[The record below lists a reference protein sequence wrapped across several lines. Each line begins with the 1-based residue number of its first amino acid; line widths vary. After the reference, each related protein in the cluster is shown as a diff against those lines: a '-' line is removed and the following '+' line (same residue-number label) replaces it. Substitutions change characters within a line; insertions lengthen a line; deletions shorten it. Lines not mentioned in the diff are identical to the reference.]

1 MPIEFERKKYELKP
15 MLRENNKPKQI
26 LSLQGFRAILF
37 LLIFVFHT
45 SMIGNVSE
53 STLYR
58 ALCKGGGTEGVA
70 FFFILSGFV
79 EALHSRKEA
88 LNLKN
93 VLQICVRKA
102 KRFYTV
108 HIFFLLVTI
117 PTMIY
122 MVLTEPTYSFIK
134 FVLNALLLQSWF
146 PDEQIWLSYNSVT
159 WFLSTL
165 VFLCLFIIPLHHV
178 CSYVEQKTSAVK
190 IYAALLAADCLMTF
204 AVAFLLGSRCKNVN
218 YYLYA
223 FPPIRLLDYFSGFV
237 LGRTFVLQQNNK
249 TKISAATYWEV
260 VAVGVMVLYLLLFP
274 YVPVPFVRAAIY
286 QPGAAFVIYVI
297 AAGAGKISRFLSNP
311 LMVKLGEG
319 SLYYMMSHQV
329 IIQYCSLIHKQ
340 LIKREIT
347 SCEIVWIIIAF
358 ASTLISRPIYEGLCL
373 KFQRIKSLI

>member
-1 MPIEFERKKYELKP
+1 
-15 MLRENNKPKQI
+15 
-26 LSLQGFRAILF
+26 
-37 LLIFVFHT
+37 
-45 SMIGNVSE
+45 
-53 STLYR
+53 
-58 ALCKGGGTEGVA
+58 
-70 FFFILSGFV
+70 
-79 EALHSRKEA
+79 
-88 LNLKN
+88 
-93 VLQICVRKA
+93 
-102 KRFYTV
+102 
-108 HIFFLLVTI
+108 
-117 PTMIY
+117 
-122 MVLTEPTYSFIK
+122 
-134 FVLNALLLQSWF
+134 
-146 PDEQIWLSYNSVT
+146 
-159 WFLSTL
+159 
-165 VFLCLFIIPLHHV
+165 
-178 CSYVEQKTSAVK
+178 
-190 IYAALLAADCLMTF
+190 MTF

-329 IIQYCSLIHKQ
+329 IIRYCSLIHKQ